1 MRMRTGQARDY
12 RQSLNGSA
20 LRRIT
25 QSKEI
30 LSRTRIF
37 TQPHL
42 RPQETIDHC
51 TNCLAMFGNGPAAPT
66 RPTPA
71 IVPRRA
77 HLANTTESS
86 CATSTFC
93 VAVPAPPRAV
103 TFAVLIA
110 ISSNQK
116 NAGSLQGSD
125 SRAIHSESV
134 GHATT
139 ERAPNDNAI
148 MTANSL
154 TAVQP
159 ASGVPPATSDLLSDV
174 IAGLSSDPRTL
185 PCKYFYD
192 ERGAALFQKIC
203 ELPEYYITRTELDI
217 LDRHRAE
224 IASQLGPNIELIGL
238 GTGAGTK
245 TRILVEALEKP
256 AAYIPVD
263 ISEKQ
268 LRKSSAIFRKIFPH
282 LEVLPVCADYLQT
295 VVLPSLRQKAAR
307 NVVYFPGSTIGNF
320 EPNEA
325 LEFLR
330 RIANVSGR
338 GGGLLIGVDLQKDQ
352 NVIEAAYND
361 KAGVTAQ
368 FNLNLLAHINRET
381 GANFDLSRW
390 QHRAIYN
397 SEAGRIEMYLIS
409 ATDQTVRIQ
418 ERQFHFRAGEKI
430 LTEHSYK
437 HTPEGFIAL
446 ARQAGF
452 DFVKLWTDDAR
463 LFGVF
468 YFSCSR
474 DR

>member
-1 MRMRTGQARDY
+1 M
-12 RQSLNGSA
+12 
-20 LRRIT
+20 
-25 QSKEI
+25 
-30 LSRTRIF
+30 
-37 TQPHL
+37 
-42 RPQETIDHC
+42 
-51 TNCLAMFGNGPAAPT
+51 
-66 RPTPA
+66 
-71 IVPRRA
+71 
-77 HLANTTESS
+77 
-86 CATSTFC
+86 TSD
-93 VAVPAPPRAV
+93 
-103 TFAVLIA
+103 
-110 ISSNQK
+110 Q
-116 NAGSLQGSD
+116 
-125 SRAIHSESV
+125 
-134 GHATT
+134 
-139 ERAPNDNAI
+139 
-148 MTANSL
+148 L

-159 ASGVPPATSDLLSDV
+159 ASAVPTRTSDLLSDV
-174 IAGLSSDPRTL
+174 IAGLSSDARTL

-203 ELPEYYITRTELDI
+203 ELPEYYITRTEIDI

-245 TRILVEALEKP
+245 TRTLIEALEKP
-256 AAYIPVD
+256 AVYVPID

-268 LRKSSAIFRKIFPH
+268 LRKSSMLFRKIFPD
-282 LEVLPVCADYLQT
+282 LEILPVCADYLQP
-295 VVLPSLRQKAAR
+295 VVIPSPRHKAAR
-307 NVVYFPGSTIGNF
+307 NVVYFPGSTLGNF

-338 GGGLLIGVDLQKDQ
+338 AGGLLIGVDLQKDQ

-361 KAGVTAQ
+361 KDGVTAQ

-397 SEAGRIEMYLIS
+397 SKAGRIEMYLIS
-409 ATDQTVRIQ
+409 TTDQTVRIQ
-418 ERQFHFRAGEKI
+418 DRQFHFRAGEKI

-446 ARQAGF
+446 AGQAGF
-452 DFVKLWTDDAR
+452 DFAKLWTDDAR

-468 YFSCSR
+468 YFVIAT
-474 DR
+474 